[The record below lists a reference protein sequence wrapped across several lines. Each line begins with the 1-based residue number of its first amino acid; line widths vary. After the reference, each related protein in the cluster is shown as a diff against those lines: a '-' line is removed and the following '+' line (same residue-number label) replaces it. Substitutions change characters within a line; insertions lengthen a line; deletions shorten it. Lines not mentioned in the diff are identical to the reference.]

1 MPCSLM
7 RKPDWERTRN
17 TMRKPSENYLN
28 MPGTDVRPKRH
39 LITGKMFFNNCFPA
53 VLKSY
58 LRKTVPFALSG
69 TVALALAVS
78 GCGRTATPESKTR
91 PAHQVRLLSVEQGS
105 LPLTVTVTGTLAADQ
120 EVLASFKVAGRIS
133 EIAVDLGSRVT
144 RNQLIARLDPTDFR
158 IRVEQAEAALRQTR
172 ARLGILPESTDDR
185 VDPEQTA
192 PVREAHAVLNEA
204 RLNRDRMAKLL
215 EKDYISKVDYDAAV
229 SKLIVAEGRYQASI
243 EEVRDR
249 QALLAQR
256 KSELALARQQLADT
270 ILYSPIDGAVRERKV
285 SVGEFIPAGTEV
297 AGLVTVHPLRLKVS
311 VPERESAAIRAGQ
324 EVRVRVE
331 GDESEHHGRVVRLS
345 PVIEKQN
352 RTLTVEA
359 EVDNR
364 QGRIKAGSFARAEI
378 VLSDDQPVIMVP
390 ASAIIT
396 FAGIE
401 KVIGVKEGRA
411 VERRIRSGRRAG
423 DRVEI
428 LEGLSRSDLIVS
440 EPGNL
445 SGGQPVI
452 VSK

>member
-1 MPCSLM
+1 MAES
-7 RKPDWERTRN
+7 
-17 TMRKPSENYLN
+17 SENYLHRL
-28 MPGTDVRPKRH
+28 GADVRPQRS
-39 LITGKMFFNNCFPA
+39 LITENKFSINRVATILKGNMRKA
-53 VLKSY
+53 VH
-58 LRKTVPFALSG
+58 FAMPG
-69 TVALALAVS
+69 IIALAVTLA
-78 GCGRTATPESKTR
+78 GCGRAATPEAKARTAR
-91 PAHQVRLLSVEQGS
+91 MVRLVSVEQGS
-105 LPLTVTVTGTLAADQ
+105 LPRTVTVTGTLAADE

-144 RNQLIARLDPTDFR
+144 KNQLIARLDPTDFR
-158 IRVEQAEAALRQTR
+158 IRVEQAEAALHQTR
-172 ARLGILPESTDDR
+172 ARLGLPPESSDDR

-204 RLNRDRMAKLL
+204 RMNRDRMAKLL
-215 EKDYISKVDYDAAV
+215 EKDYIPKVDFDASV
-229 SKLIVAEGRYQASI
+229 SKLLVAEGRYQASI

-270 ILYSPIDGAVRERKV
+270 ALYSPMDGSVRERKA
-285 SVGEFIPAGTEV
+285 SVGEFIPAGAEV
-297 AGLVTVHPLRLKVS
+297 AGLVSVHPLRLKVA
-311 VPERESAAIRAGQ
+311 VPERESAAIRVGQ
-324 EVRVRVE
+324 VVRVRVE
-331 GDESEHHGRVVRLS
+331 GDETEHPGRVVRLS

-364 QGRIKAGSFARAEI
+364 QGRVKAGSFARAEI
-378 VLSDDQPVIMVP
+378 VLSADLPVILAP

-401 KVIGVKEGRA
+401 KVISVKEGRA
-411 VERRIRSGRRAG
+411 IERRIRSGRHTG

-428 LEGLSRSDLIVS
+428 LEGLAPQELIVA

-445 SGGQPVI
+445 SGGQPVT